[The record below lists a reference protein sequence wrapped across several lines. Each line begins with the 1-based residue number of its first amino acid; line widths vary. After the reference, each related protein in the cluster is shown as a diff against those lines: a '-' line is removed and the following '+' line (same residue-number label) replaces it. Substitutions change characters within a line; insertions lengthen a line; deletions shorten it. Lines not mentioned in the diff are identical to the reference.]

1 MKRSKLKYVTKSLY
15 LSLILMALSVNVAM
29 AFGPLG
35 TEQNAR
41 CAAEGRVPSAPFNG
55 ANCTLCHDN
64 GPGGGSGGGKSAYK
78 RKNNDFFCKV
88 PPMMN
93 TAPVADAGGPYMA
106 KTGVTITFDGTVSM
120 DADGDPLTY
129 SWNFGDGMMGS
140 GVKPS
145 HAYSMAGTYNVTLTV
160 NDGTDTATNMTT
172 ATITDTPPP
181 TGNNIAPVLGMI
193 GDRMATVD
201 MLLEIPLSATDADG
215 DSLTFTAMNLP
226 MWLMLT
232 DNGNGTGS
240 LSGTPATI
248 GSYDITV
255 KVTDNGIPSLMDQET
270 FTLTVKDGVTPPA
283 MMDYELKAKAKWK
296 RDRKEL
302 KVKGKI
308 KMDDEDGDH
317 DEDDDRVC
325 SSLMDEVVTIS
336 NELGKT
342 LATTSI
348 NCKGKFKVKQK
359 VNKDDV
365 SCYVTVSV
373 AETSLDVMVK
383 KSPAEDCM
391 KEDDE
396 DKDDGKDDED
406 KDKDDD
412 KDNEDKDDD

>member
-1 MKRSKLKYVTKSLY
+1 M
-15 LSLILMALSVNVAM
+15 
-29 AFGPLG
+29 
-35 TEQNAR
+35 E
-41 CAAEGRVPSAPFNG
+41 
-55 ANCTLCHDN
+55 
-64 GPGGGSGGGKSAYK
+64 
-78 RKNNDFFCKV
+78 
-88 PPMMN
+88 
-93 TAPVADAGGPYMA
+93 
-106 KTGVTITFDGTVSM
+106 
-120 DADGDPLTY
+120 
-129 SWNFGDGMMGS
+129 
-140 GVKPS
+140 
-145 HAYSMAGTYNVTLTV
+145 
-160 NDGTDTATNMTT
+160 
-172 ATITDTPPP
+172 
-181 TGNNIAPVLGMI
+181 
-193 GDRMATVD
+193 TVD
-201 MLLEIPLSATDADG
+201 MLLDIPLTATDVDG

-317 DEDDDRVC
+317 DEDDDRFC
-325 SSLMDEVVTIS
+325 CSLMDEVVPIS